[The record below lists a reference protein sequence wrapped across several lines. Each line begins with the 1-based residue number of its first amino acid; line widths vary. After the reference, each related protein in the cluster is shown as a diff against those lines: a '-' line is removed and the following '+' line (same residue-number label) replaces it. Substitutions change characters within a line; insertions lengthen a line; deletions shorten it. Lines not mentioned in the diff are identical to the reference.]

1 MRVRNSMVAGCVL
14 SGAMAA
20 TMFSAARA
28 CETVAGWKAPLSGKS
43 VVPAVTS
50 PGGGIASFDFAL
62 DQPQATVTLDT
73 TGLKD
78 VTEIDLRH
86 GYVGGT
92 GPVVARLYT
101 AADGSLPAHL
111 VKTMTS
117 ANVPVNAA
125 VKVKT
130 FSDFV
135 MMIINGGMYVQVCT
149 KSHPDG
155 EVRGQVTMIKQRI
168 YSANEDGRGHDP
180 NLHKAS
186 AVQTSSAAVH
196 VPVTP
201 AAR

>member
-1 MRVRNSMVAGCVL
+1 MHFRKSMVAGCVL
-14 SGAMAA
+14 SAALAA

-92 GPVVARLYT
+92 GPVVAQLYT
-101 AADGSLPAHL
+101 SADGSLPAHL
-111 VKTMTS
+111 VKTMNA

-155 EVRGQVTMIKQRI
+155 EVRGQVTMIKQRVF
-168 YSANEDGRGHDP
+168 STNEDGRGHDP
-180 NLHKAS
+180 KLHAS
-186 AVQTSSAAVH
+186 AVQTSSTASTE
-196 VPVTP
+196 PGTP
-201 AAR
+201 AAQ